1 MYYIMDA
8 KIIDLLMKIG
18 LITSI
23 GVKADAY
30 ESVDDLI
37 SKGIVTIPGAKE
49 HILDIIKD
57 IEPSEET
64 IEEVNPTET
73 EPAVIEPAVIEPAV
87 IEPTVIEPAVI
98 EPTVIEPTE
107 IKPAETEL
115 KNEDNA
121 VVIEPVVIE
130 PVEEVKEPVKK
141 VKKSNKI
148 AE

>member
-1 MYYIMDA
+1 MDA

-49 HILDIIKD
+49 RILDIIKD

-64 IEEVNPTET
+64 IEEVNP
-73 EPAVIEPAVIEPAV
+73 EPEH
-87 IEPTVIEPAVI
+87 TVITPN
-98 EPTVIEPTE
+98 E
-107 IKPAETEL
+107 INPAETEL
-115 KNEDNA
+115 KPEDDVVVIEPAELKPEYNA
-121 VVIEPVVIE
+121 VVIEPT
-130 PVEEVKEPVKK
+130 EEVKEPVKK
-141 VKKSNKI
+141 VKKSNKVV
-148 AE
+148 E

>member
-1 MYYIMDA
+1 MDA

-57 IEPSEET
+57 IEPTEET
-64 IEEVNPTET
+64 IGEVNPTEPT
-73 EPAVIEPAVIEPAV
+73 V
-87 IEPTVIEPAVI
+87 IEPTVIEPTVI

-107 IKPAETEL
+107 INPAETEL

-121 VVIEPVVIE
+121 VVIEPVVVE

>member
-1 MYYIMDA
+1 MDA

-57 IEPSEET
+57 IEPTEET
-64 IEEVNPTET
+64 IGEVNPTE
-73 EPAVIEPAVIEPAV
+73 
-87 IEPTVIEPAVI
+87 PTVI

-107 IKPAETEL
+107 INPAETEL

-121 VVIEPVVIE
+121 VVIEPVVVE

>member
-1 MYYIMDA
+1 MDA
-8 KIIDLLMKIG
+8 KIVDLLMKIG

-64 IEEVNPTET
+64 IEEVNSTKT
-73 EPAVIEPAVIEPAV
+73 EP
-87 IEPTVIEPAVI
+87 TVI

-115 KNEDNA
+115 KNEDNT
-121 VVIEPVVIE
+121 VVIEPAVIE

>member
-1 MYYIMDA
+1 MDA

-73 EPAVIEPAVIEPAV
+73 EP
-87 IEPTVIEPAVI
+87 TVI

-115 KNEDNA
+115 KPKDTA

-130 PVEEVKEPVKK
+130 PVEEVKEPIKK

>member
-1 MYYIMDA
+1 MDA
-8 KIIDLLMKIG
+8 KIVDLLMKIG

-64 IEEVNPTET
+64 IEEVNSTKT
-73 EPAVIEPAVIEPAV
+73 EPTV
-87 IEPTVIEPAVI
+87 IEPTVIEPTVI

-115 KNEDNA
+115 KNEDNT
-121 VVIEPVVIE
+121 VVIEPAVIE